1 MHFDKIHDVVKK
13 ICKRSN
19 DRHSSKN
26 FCQTE
31 LWKPIHN
38 IAFLLHLIIDC
49 ALNSISWKILSKKH
63 ELRTPKCLETRND
76 CFLALALGKW

>member
-1 MHFDKIHDVVKK
+1 MHFDKIHDVVKNV
-13 ICKRSN
+13 CKRSN

-76 CFLALALGKW
+76 CFLALALGK